1 MREIVSMDSPTSAD
15 NQARGFALYVGL
27 DEDAAAAA
35 GMSLADLVHVLKDR
49 VTQSAPGAKT
59 HATIALAPR
68 GTPGDDLELVRLA
81 LHDPGKLRALAEQ
94 HQPQN
99 EPDGVVI
106 DISRKKVVLGG
117 VVATLTFL
125 EFELLQFLVLREGQ
139 SVARQAIIN
148 HLWGLESGDAPNE
161 RTIDVYVRRL
171 RQKLEPYP
179 DIVRTVRGQGYRFD
193 RHADVT
199 IVFGQG
205 PSPDV
210 GV

>member
-1 MREIVSMDSPTSAD
+1 MDSPTNRD
-15 NQARGFALYVGL
+15 KTARGFALYVGL
-27 DEDAAAAA
+27 DEDAAKAA
-35 GMSLADLVHVLKDR
+35 GVPLADLVQLLKDR
-49 VTQSAPGAKT
+49 VAQSVPEAKT

-81 LHDPGKLRALAEQ
+81 LHDPGKLKALTPRQQEED
-94 HQPQN
+94 

-106 DISRKKVVLGG
+106 DISRKKVIIGG
-117 VVATLTFL
+117 SLAGLTFL

-193 RHADVT
+193 RHADVV

>member
-1 MREIVSMDSPTSAD
+1 MDSPTSRD
-15 NQARGFALYVGL
+15 NAARGFALYVGI
-27 DEDAAAAA
+27 DEDAAKAA
-35 GMSLADLVHVLKDR
+35 GVPLAELVQLLKDR
-49 VTQSAPGAKT
+49 VAESVPDAKT

-81 LHDPGKLRALAEQ
+81 LHDPGKLQALSK
-94 HQPQN
+94 HQQQ
-99 EPDGVVI
+99 EDDPDGVVI
-106 DISRKKVVLGG
+106 DISRKKVIIGG
-117 VVATLTFL
+117 NLVGLTFL

-193 RHADVT
+193 RHADVV

>member
-1 MREIVSMDSPTSAD
+1 MREIVSMDSPTNSDKA
-15 NQARGFALYVGL
+15 ARGFALYVGV
-27 DEDAAAAA
+27 DEDAARAA
-35 GMSLADLVHVLKDR
+35 GVPLAQLVQLLKDR
-49 VTQSAPGAKT
+49 VTESVPGAKT

-68 GTPGDDLELVRLA
+68 GTPGDNLELVRLA
-81 LHDPGKLRALAEQ
+81 LHDPGKLHALTQ
-94 HQPQN
+94 RHQKDD

-106 DISRKKVVLGG
+106 DISRKKVIIGG
-117 VVATLTFL
+117 NLAGLTFL

-148 HLWGLESGDAPNE
+148 HLWGLESTGAPNE

-179 DIVRTVRGQGYRFD
+179 DIVRTVRGRGYRFD
-193 RHADVT
+193 RHADVV

>member
-1 MREIVSMDSPTSAD
+1 
-15 NQARGFALYVGL
+15 
-27 DEDAAAAA
+27 
-35 GMSLADLVHVLKDR
+35 
-49 VTQSAPGAKT
+49 
-59 HATIALAPR
+59 
-68 GTPGDDLELVRLA
+68 
-81 LHDPGKLRALAEQ
+81 
-94 HQPQN
+94 
-99 EPDGVVI
+99 
-106 DISRKKVVLGG
+106 
-117 VVATLTFL
+117 
-125 EFELLQFLVLREGQ
+125 
-139 SVARQAIIN
+139 AIIH

>member
-1 MREIVSMDSPTSAD
+1 MDSPTDPTRS
-15 NQARGFALYVGL
+15 ARGFALYVGI
-27 DEDAAAAA
+27 DEESAAAQ
-35 GMSLADLVHVLKDR
+35 GVPLAELVQALKNEVATRLPD
-49 VTQSAPGAKT
+49 AKT

-68 GTPGDDLELVRLA
+68 GTPGDDLELVRMA
-81 LHDPGKLRALAEQ
+81 LHDPGKLRQLAERAKE
-94 HQPQN
+94 HDAA
-99 EPDGVVI
+99 DGVLI
-106 DISRKKVVLGG
+106 DISRKRVVIGHEPQS
-117 VVATLTFL
+117 LTYL

-139 SVARQAIIN
+139 TVGRDAIID
-148 HLWGLESGDAPNE
+148 HLWDPESGESPNA

-199 IVFGQG
+199 IVYGQG

-210 GV
+210 AV